1 MEKEK
6 SNTQF
11 DISSID
17 KKISKESEFIDLL
30 FLEINKKV
38 VGQKK
43 MIERLLIG
51 LLGSGHVLLEG
62 LPGLAKTL
70 AINTLSKTI
79 MVASIEYSS
88 LQIYYHLM

>member
-43 MIERLLIG
+43 
-51 LLGSGHVLLEG
+51 
-62 LPGLAKTL
+62 
-70 AINTLSKTI
+70 
-79 MVASIEYSS
+79 
-88 LQIYYHLM
+88 